1 MSSSPSRAT
10 LLANLYGIQKPSIDS
25 DFEDLLSRKINIAPG
40 IRSKASDSQK
50 HLREFL
56 SKERDRDATFPPV
69 LSRAD
74 SDFLGGSF
82 ARHTKNWPLDDIDVY
97 VPLDG
102 QGLFYY
108 QNGLQLPYTVQSDG
122 GLLWN
127 PLLGSRWANGSYVS
141 SPKLLWEFSTV
152 LGRHYQESDVRVN
165 GNCVSVRLKHGK
177 SANNEGLGYDVV
189 PCFYLKPQNAGDYEF
204 YLIPDGMGGWI
215 RTNPRLDTDVCEILQ
230 TYHNKVY
237 RKVVKLV
244 KFWNENFL
252 NHKFSSYYIEFAVCR
267 EFWRRKMKDEH
278 VATITAGLAC
288 GFEAL
293 SLAFQAGDQTSWVD
307 GAPAI
312 QKPVLTPYE
321 MSVLSLASTTSGLAW
336 INERL
341 GKLSEARK
349 QWAAILGDGFSN

>member
-1 MSSSPSRAT
+1 MSSSPSRAS
-10 LLANLYGIQKPSIDS
+10 LLANLYGTQKPSIDS

-40 IRSKASDSQK
+40 IRSKASDSQN

-56 SKERDRDATFPPV
+56 SKERHRDTSFPPV
-69 LSRAD
+69 LSRVDA
-74 SDFLGGSF
+74 DFLGGSF

-102 QGLFYY
+102 HGLFYY
-108 QNGLQLPYTVQSDG
+108 QNGLQLPFLVQSDG

-127 PLLGSRWANGSYVS
+127 PLLGSRWANGMYVS
-141 SPKLLWEFSTV
+141 SAKVVWEFAAV
-152 LGRHYQESDVRVN
+152 LSRHYQDSDVRAN

-177 SANNEGLGYDVV
+177 TANNEGLGYDVV
-189 PCFYLKPQNAGDYEF
+189 PCFSLKPRNTGEFEF
-204 YLIPDGMGGWI
+204 YLIPDGNGGWI
-215 RTNPRLDTDVCEILQ
+215 RTNPRFDTIWCEMLQ

-252 NHKFSSYYIEFAVCR
+252 SRKFSSYYIEFAVCR
-267 EFWRRKMKDEH
+267 EFWGRKAKEER
-278 VATITAGLAC
+278 VSAITEGLAA
-288 GFEAL
+288 GFDALARAFEA
-293 SLAFQAGDQTSWVD
+293 GHQTPWID

-312 QKPVLTPYE
+312 QRPVLTPYDAR
-321 MSVLSLASTTSGLAW
+321 VLSLARTTSGLAW

-341 GKLSEARK
+341 GKSLEARK
-349 QWAAILGDGFSN
+349 QWAAVFGDAFQG